1 MNQSIPGR
9 SGMTLYSDPT
19 CPYSHRTRLVVAEK
33 GIAVDVVDAQ
43 PGRLPEDL
51 IDLNPYNSMP
61 TLVDRDLVLY
71 DSRVIM
77 EYLDERF
84 PHPPL
89 LPVDPV
95 SRAKT
100 RLVLYR
106 IESDWYS
113 LLPDLGSRS
122 DKRVAKARKALA
134 DGLQASGEVFSAM
147 PFFLSAELS
156 LVDCCLAP
164 LLWRLPLYG
173 VELPAR
179 SPVRDYM
186 KRMFA
191 RPAFQES
198 LSEAEREMRD

>member
-1 MNQSIPGR
+1 
-9 SGMTLYSDPT
+9 MTLYSDPT

-33 GIAVDVVDAQ
+33 GIGVDVVDAQ

-51 IDLNPYNSMP
+51 IDLNPYNSLP

-122 DKRVAKARKALA
+122 EKRVAKARKALA

-179 SPVRDYM
+179 SPVRDYT